1 MDIYQ
6 IYTIVIYYIFGIFN
20 IYLTNK
26 EIDNKIQKYKREKQ
40 EIKIRGNKKLLYLSI
55 PIPYKKQLNDL
66 LGSFLVKNWHKER
79 S

>member
-6 IYTIVIYYIFGIFN
+6 IYTIVIYYIFGI
-20 IYLTNK
+20 YLINK
-26 EIDNKIQKYKREKQ
+26 EIDNKIQKYRRERQ

-66 LGSFLVKNWHKER
+66 LGSFHVKNWHKER